1 MTDRTI
7 RVYCDAETGH
17 AARHPEPVAFVFAPP
32 PEGEEA
38 WQPLIR
44 TQRIRGR
51 MGDAYGA
58 TTNLVG
64 NERFN
69 SARHRGMEVRNTV
82 TIPCTAR
89 DCRQVV
95 TLRGELLDAVLS
107 GLDQM
112 GVRRVPMRMLPEL
125 ARRVASSPKRC

>member
-17 AARHPEPVAFVFAPP
+17 AARHPKPVAFVFAPP
-32 PEGEEA
+32 MEEGEA
-38 WQPLIR
+38 WQPVIR
-44 TQRIRGR
+44 SRRIRGR
-51 MGDAYGA
+51 MSDPYAA

-64 NERFN
+64 DERFN
-69 SARHRGMEVRNTV
+69 SGQHRGMEVRNTV

-107 GLDQM
+107 RLDQM
-112 GVRRVPMRMLPEL
+112 GVRRVPMRVLPEL